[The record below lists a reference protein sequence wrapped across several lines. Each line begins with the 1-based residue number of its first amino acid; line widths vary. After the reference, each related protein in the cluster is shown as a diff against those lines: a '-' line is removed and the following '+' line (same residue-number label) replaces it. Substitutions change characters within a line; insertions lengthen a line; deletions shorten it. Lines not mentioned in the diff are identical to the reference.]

1 MAQILSLA
9 ISSLLFKLSMEFQM
23 LSIILFISVSLI
35 WFFFQ
40 IWLFLTVPYSLL
52 TCPNF
57 SFLKTTR
64 EKSS

>member
-35 WFFFQ
+35 WFFFSNLAVLDSA
-40 IWLFLTVPYSLL
+40 IFLAHMSKLLFP
-52 TCPNF
+52 
-57 SFLKTTR
+57 
-64 EKSS
+64 